1 METHVQSQEM
11 KKWLKKLWK
20 DSQEMGYTFRK
31 PEELTEPERL
41 GFVEVNRTVCDER
54 DTMFAARITPTGMDF
69 ADIDMDWAP
78 QKQKTS
84 QPAKSEKETKMT
96 EIQIETAAIPEVKRA
111 RGRKPG
117 QCKYPFDA
125 LEVETNNSFFI
136 ADQEGKPA
144 IKTVS
149 PSVAEANRRY
159 SEPIEGETRTNR
171 KGNVVPA
178 THQLRKFI
186 VRKVDGGARVFR
198 VL

>member
-1 METHVQSQEM
+1 METNEM
-11 KKWLKKLWK
+11 KKWLRKLWK

-54 DTMFAARITPTGMDF
+54 DTMFAVRITPTGMDF
-69 ADIDMDWAP
+69 AELTL
-78 QKQKTS
+78 KTKAEEP

-96 EIQIETAAIPEVKRA
+96 EIQIETAEIPEVKRA

-136 ADQEGKPA
+136 ADHEGKPA

-159 SEPIEGETRTNR
+159 SEPVEGETRINR

-178 THQLRKFI
+178 TRQMRKFI
-186 VRKVDGGARVFR
+186 VRKVEGGARVFR
-198 VL
+198 IL

>member
-11 KKWLKKLWK
+11 RKWLRKMYAQSEEL
-20 DSQEMGYTFRK
+20 GYTFRK

-41 GFVEVNRTVCDER
+41 GFVEVNRTVCDDK
-54 DTMFAARITPTGMDF
+54 DTMFAVRITPSGMDF
-69 ADIDMDWAP
+69 AELSLKP
-78 QKQKTS
+78 KVTEH

-117 QCKYPFDA
+117 QCKYPFDS

-136 ADQEGKPA
+136 PDQEGKPA

-159 SEPIEGETRTNR
+159 SEPVEGETRVNR

-178 THQLRKFI
+178 ARQLRKFI

>member
-1 METHVQSQEM
+1 METNEM

-54 DTMFAARITPTGMDF
+54 DTMFAVRITPTGMDF
-69 ADIDMDWAP
+69 AELTL
-78 QKQKTS
+78 KTKDEES
-84 QPAKSEKETKMT
+84 KPAKSEKETKM
-96 EIQIETAAIPEVKRA
+96 ESVANPYQIETSAIPEVKRA

-117 QCKYPFDA
+117 QCKYPFDS

-136 ADQEGKPA
+136 ADLEGKSA

-159 SEPIEGETRTNR
+159 SEPVEGETRVNR

-178 THQLRKFI
+178 TRQLRKFI

-198 VL
+198 IL

>member
-1 METHVQSQEM
+1 METNEM

-20 DSQEMGYTFRK
+20 DSQETGYTFRK

-41 GFVEVNRTVCDER
+41 GFVEVNRAVCDER
-54 DTMFAARITPTGMDF
+54 DTMFAVRITPTGMDF
-69 ADIDMDWAP
+69 AELTL
-78 QKQKTS
+78 KTKAAELK
-84 QPAKSEKETKMT
+84 PAKSEKETKMT

-111 RGRKPG
+111 RGRKSG

-159 SEPIEGETRTNR
+159 SEEIPGETRVNR
-171 KGNVVPA
+171 KGKVVPA
-178 THQLRKFI
+178 TRQMRKFI
-186 VRKVDGGARVFR
+186 IRKVEGGARIFR

>member
-1 METHVQSQEM
+1 METNEM
-11 KKWLKKLWK
+11 RKWLKKLWK

-41 GFVEVNRTVCDER
+41 GFVEVNRTVCDEK

-69 ADIDMDWAP
+69 AELTL
-78 QKQKTS
+78 KTKDEES

-96 EIQIETAAIPEVKRA
+96 EIQIETATIPEVKRA

-159 SEPIEGETRTNR
+159 SEPVEGETRVNR

-178 THQLRKFI
+178 TRQLRKFI
-186 VRKVDGGARVFR
+186 VRKVEGGARVFR

>member
-1 METHVQSQEM
+1 MENQEM

-20 DSQEMGYTFRK
+20 DSQELGYAFRT
-31 PEELTEPERL
+31 PEAIANPEHA
-41 GFVEVNRTVCDER
+41 GFIEVNRDLVDEL
-54 DTMFAARITPTGMDF
+54 DTMFACRLTQSGMEFAEMKTQPDAEVPT
-69 ADIDMDWAP
+69 
-78 QKQKTS
+78 
-84 QPAKSEKETKMT
+84 PAKSEKEAKM
-96 EIQIETAAIPEVKRA
+96 EIKVETAAIPEVKRT

-136 ADQEGKPA
+136 ADQESKPA

-159 SEPIEGETRTNR
+159 SEPIEGETRVNR

-178 THQLRKFI
+178 TRQLRKFI
-186 VRKVDGGARVFR
+186 VRKVEGGARVFR
-198 VL
+198 IL

>member
-1 METHVQSQEM
+1 MEPEEM
-11 KKWLKKLWK
+11 KKWLKKLFK
-20 DSQEMGYTFRK
+20 HSQEKGYDFRT
-31 PEELTEPERL
+31 PQELEQAEKL
-41 GFVEVNRTVCDER
+41 GFIEVNRDIVDDL
-54 DTMFAARITPTGMDF
+54 DTMFACRVSPAGMEF
-69 ADIDMDWAP
+69 AEM
-78 QKQKTS
+78 KTQPEATEP

-96 EIQIETAAIPEVKRA
+96 EIQIETASIPEVKRA

-136 ADQEGKPA
+136 SDQEGKPA

-159 SEPIEGETRTNR
+159 SEPVEGETRVNR
-171 KGNVVPA
+171 KGSVVPA
-178 THQLRKFI
+178 TRQLRKFI
-186 VRKVDGGARVFR
+186 VRKVEGGARVFR

>member
-1 METHVQSQEM
+1 MEESYYVETEM
-11 KKWLKKLWK
+11 KKWLRKLHRQ
-20 DSQEMGYTFRK
+20 SQEKGYDFRT
-31 PEELTEPERL
+31 PQELDVAEKL
-41 GFVEVNRTVCDER
+41 GFIEVNRDIVDDL
-54 DTMFAARITPTGMDF
+54 DTMFACRVTPSGMDF
-69 ADIDMDWAP
+69 ADIDMDFAP
-78 QKQKTS
+78 SKTETPK
-84 QPAKSEKETKMT
+84 PAKSEKETKM
-96 EIQIETAAIPEVKRA
+96 EIQIETAAIPEVKRT

-159 SEPIEGETRTNR
+159 SEPVEGETRVNR

-178 THQLRKFI
+178 TRQLRKFI

-198 VL
+198 IL

>member
-1 METHVQSQEM
+1 METNEMKHWLKMLYKHSQE
-11 KKWLKKLWK
+11 KGY
-20 DSQEMGYTFRK
+20 DFRTPQELEQAEK
-31 PEELTEPERL
+31 L
-41 GFVEVNRTVCDER
+41 GFIEVNRDIVDDL
-54 DTMFAARITPTGMDF
+54 DTMFACRVSPSGMTF
-69 ADIDMDWAP
+69 AEISTQPKAEEP
-78 QKQKTS
+78 
-84 QPAKSEKETKMT
+84 QPAKIEKETKMT
-96 EIQIETAAIPEVKRA
+96 GIQIETAAIPEVKRA

-136 ADQEGKPA
+136 ADQESKPA

-159 SEPIEGETRTNR
+159 SEPVEGETRVNR

-178 THQLRKFI
+178 TRQLRKFI
-186 VRKVDGGARVFR
+186 VRKVEGGARVFR